1 MRIHLIRHGRTAAN
15 VHHLLDTA
23 VPGHDLDEQGLT
35 QAEALG
41 EKLAEAPIE
50 AVYVSP
56 IVRTQQTA
64 APLADRHGL
73 TPVVLEGLAEIK
85 AGDLEMWPG
94 YGAYMQVIATWGK
107 GDLAASRPGGE
118 DGTAFIG
125 RFDEAIAEIVAAGHS
140 EVAAVSH
147 AAALGTWLAARAKGP
162 VAGDGDERH
171 LGNTAVV
178 TVEGDPQSGWTIV
191 DWDSGEPHVP
201 VEGFEPGK
209 TVLSQPEAAVLAPG
223 WSQVLGRLQQVFSF
237 AGFGTAAEFVSRAAA
252 FADEV
257 DHHPELSLRFD
268 RVHVAVGSHDSGG
281 ITHRDTAMATRLGAL
296 ASELGG
302 KAHPPEVSEWE
313 IAIDTMDEAAIKP
326 FWLAAT
332 GYHEFRE
339 ALVDPL
345 RLGPSIWF
353 QQLDEPRP
361 VRNRIH
367 LDLTVSADEAD
378 ARIARIVAAGG
389 TVVGGRPPAFT
400 ILADAD
406 GNEVCICTELGRD

>member
-1 MRIHLIRHGRTAAN
+1 MRLHLIRHGRTAAN
-15 VHHLLDTA
+15 VLHLLDTA
-23 VPGHDLDEQGLT
+23 VPGHDLDEQGLV
-35 QAEALG
+35 QAEALA
-41 EKLAEAPIE
+41 EKLGGAPVEAI
-50 AVYVSP
+50 YVSP

-64 APLADRHGL
+64 APLAERLGL
-73 TPVVLEGLAEIK
+73 EPVVLDGLAEIR

-107 GDLAASRPGGE
+107 GDLAAARPGGE
-118 DGTAFIG
+118 DGTTFIE
-125 RFDEAIAEIVAAGHS
+125 RFDEAIAGIVAQGHA
-140 EVAAVSH
+140 EAALVSH

-162 VAGDGDERH
+162 MAGDGDERR

-178 TVEGDPQSGWTIV
+178 TLEGDPEGGWTIV

-201 VEGFEPGK
+201 AEGFTPG
-209 TVLSQPEAAVLAPG
+209 TQVLTQAEAAVLTPG
-223 WSQVLGRLQQVFSF
+223 WSQVLGRLQQVFAF

-257 DHHPELSLRFD
+257 DHHPELSLRYN
-268 RVHVAVGSHDSGG
+268 RVHVAIGSHDSGG
-281 ITHRDTAMATRLGAL
+281 ITHRDTAMATRLGVL
-296 ASELGG
+296 AADLGG
-302 KAHPPEVSEWE
+302 RRHPDEVCEWE

-367 LDLTVSADEAD
+367 VDLTVAEDEAED
-378 ARIARIVAAGG
+378 RIERIVAAGG
-389 TVVGGRPPAFT
+389 VVVGGRPPAFT